1 MRLEVVIVKKKRVLK
16 FIIIFL
22 FLCCGIGYTSYK
34 GYKKYE
40 DKKNGI
46 GETID
51 AFNGVEV
58 YYNGSEY
65 GSVHGKHYSKDG
77 YYYGYEWQCVEF
89 IKRYYYDYLGHEM
102 PDGYGNA
109 KDFFDD
115 SIPQGEV
122 NEKRGLIQYRNGDNV
137 MPKVNDILI
146 FNDTTYGHI
155 AIISEVEDDYIEVIQ
170 QNMGTQTR
178 DKFELKKD
186 GNNYYI
192 GGHRTPAGWLRKE

>member
-1 MRLEVVIVKKKRVLK
+1 
-16 FIIIFL
+16 
-22 FLCCGIGYTSYK
+22 
-34 GYKKYE
+34 
-40 DKKNGI
+40 
-46 GETID
+46 
-51 AFNGVEV
+51 
-58 YYNGSEY
+58 
-65 GSVHGKHYSKDG
+65 
-77 YYYGYEWQCVEF
+77 
-89 IKRYYYDYLGHEM
+89 M

-122 NEKRGLIQYRNGDNV
+122 NEKRGLVQYKNGGNE

-155 AIISEVEDDYIEVIQ
+155 VIISEVGEDYIEVIQ
-170 QNMGTQTR
+170 QNMGTHTR

>member
-1 MRLEVVIVKKKRVLK
+1 MHHIK
-16 FIIIFL
+16 
-22 FLCCGIGYTSYK
+22 
-34 GYKKYE
+34 
-40 DKKNGI
+40 
-46 GETID
+46 
-51 AFNGVEV
+51 
-58 YYNGSEY
+58 EY
-65 GSVHGKHYSKDG
+65 GNVHGKHYSKDG

-122 NEKRGLIQYRNGDNV
+122 NEKRGLVQYRNGGNE

-155 AIISEVEDDYIEVIQ
+155 VIISEVGEDYIEVIQ
-170 QNMGTQTR
+170 QNMGTHTR